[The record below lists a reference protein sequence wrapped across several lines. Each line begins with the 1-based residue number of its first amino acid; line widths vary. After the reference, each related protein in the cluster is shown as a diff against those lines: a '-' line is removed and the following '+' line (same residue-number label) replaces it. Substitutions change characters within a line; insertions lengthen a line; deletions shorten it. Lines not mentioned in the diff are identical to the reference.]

1 MDMKV
6 KEKAK
11 QHVDALKGMADAA
24 GMSVE
29 DLVEEVLGEES
40 AEEGGMEEEGEDEGE
55 GEGEEMGGHGM
66 GPRRDKIA
74 LIVARMKKAKEE

>member
-11 QHVDALKGMADAA
+11 QHVDALKGMAEAA

-29 DLVEEVLGEES
+29 DLVESVLGEES
-40 AEEGGMEEEGEDEGE
+40 AEEGEAEGEEEGMEESQ
-55 GEGEEMGGHGM
+55 EEASPKA
-66 GPRRDKIA
+66 GPDKGKIA
-74 LIVARMKKAKEE
+74 LIIAKMKKAKGE